1 MATAFMAST
10 AGAQTVVFKSDTVSN
25 CYRIPALLKTN
36 DGKIMAISDFRPCR
50 TDVGGGVIDVVAKT
64 SDDNGATW
72 GEEKT
77 LVKGDGPNKPFDIAH
92 GDAAVVCDRKT
103 GEMLMMCASG
113 NVWYWRSTLGNPNR
127 VGRYYSKD
135 GKNWT
140 GSEITSDIYKLMN
153 GAVNKLFFSSGRIC
167 QSSKIKAGSHY
178 RIYSALC
185 TNIGNVV
192 LYSDNFGRTW
202 LPLGGADA
210 RPTLD
215 GDEAKV
221 VELPN
226 GSVLLSSRSQKGNGR
241 IFNIYTYTN
250 AKKPRANGISRYI
263 STIKPIRRQDVMV
276 KCCLLRPVAC
286 LTASVHM
293 CCSTRYR

>member
-1 MATAFMAST
+1 MKKFLCVISAFMVTAFIAST
-10 AGAQTVVFKSDTVSN
+10 AGAQTVVFKSDTISN

-113 NVWYWRSTLGNPNR
+113 NVWYWRSTLENPNR

-167 QSSKIKAGSHY
+167 QSSKK
-178 RIYSALC
+178 
-185 TNIGNVV
+185 IG
-192 LYSDNFGRTW
+192 
-202 LPLGGADA
+202 
-210 RPTLD
+210 
-215 GDEAKV
+215 
-221 VELPN
+221 
-226 GSVLLSSRSQKGNGR
+226 
-241 IFNIYTYTN
+241 
-250 AKKPRANGISRYI
+250 RAH
-263 STIKPIRRQDVMV
+263 V
-276 KCCLLRPVAC
+276 
-286 LTASVHM
+286 
-293 CCSTRYR
+293 

>member
-1 MATAFMAST
+1 MKKFLCVISAFMATAFIAST

-113 NVWYWRSTLGNPNR
+113 NVWYWRSTLENPNR

-226 GSVLLSSRSQKGNGR
+226 GSVLLSSRSQKSNGR

-250 AKKPRANGISRYI
+250 AKKAEGKWD
-263 STIKPIRRQDVMV
+263 KPVYLDN
-276 KCCLLRPVAC
+276 KTYP
-286 LTASVHM
+286 
-293 CCSTRYR
+293 